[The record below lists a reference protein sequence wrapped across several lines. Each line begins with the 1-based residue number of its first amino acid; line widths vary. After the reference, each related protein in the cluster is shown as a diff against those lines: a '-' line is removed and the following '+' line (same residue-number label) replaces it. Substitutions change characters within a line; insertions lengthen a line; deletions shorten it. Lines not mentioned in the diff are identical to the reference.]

1 MREFPGRV
9 ALVTGA
15 SRGLGRHLAKRL
27 AGEGCSLVI
36 CSRNREEVEEAGT
49 ELQRQTGA
57 DVVAVRADI
66 TCEEDVKGMVAA
78 AVEEF
83 SAIDLLVCNA
93 GLIGSAESIHDFS
106 LERWKRIVEVN
117 LFGYFLCA
125 REVSRVMMQSGGGA
139 IVQIN
144 SRSGKRGTA
153 KNSAYAASKGGGIV
167 LTQSLAAELAP
178 YGIRANC
185 VCVGSMF
192 ESDLW
197 QNFLFQDYARRY
209 GMTEE
214 QVREKY
220 LQVIPLKRGCEHE
233 DVANLVVFLLSDR
246 SSYMTGQA
254 INLTG
259 GEVVW

>member
-1 MREFPGRV
+1 MRELAGKV

-15 SRGLGRHLAKRL
+15 SRGLGRHLAERL
-27 AGEGCSLVI
+27 ANEGCKLVI
-36 CSRNREEVEEAGT
+36 CSRSLEEIEEAKA
-49 ELQRQTGA
+49 ELQRWTGA
-57 DVVAVRADI
+57 DIVAVEADI
-66 TCEEDVKGMVAA
+66 TCEEDVKSMVTT
-78 AVEEF
+78 AVRAF
-83 SAIDLLVCNA
+83 STIDLLVCNA

-117 LFGYFLCA
+117 LYAYFLCV
-125 REVSRVMMQSGGGA
+125 REVSRTMMQHGGGA

-153 KNSAYAASKGGGIV
+153 RNSAYAASKGGGIV
-167 LTQSLAAELAP
+167 LTQSLSAELAE
-178 YGIRANC
+178 YDIRVNC
-185 VCVGSMF
+185 ICVGSMF

-209 GMTEE
+209 GMTEG
-214 QVREKY
+214 QVKEKY
-220 LQVIPLKRGCEHE
+220 LQVIPLKRGCNTK